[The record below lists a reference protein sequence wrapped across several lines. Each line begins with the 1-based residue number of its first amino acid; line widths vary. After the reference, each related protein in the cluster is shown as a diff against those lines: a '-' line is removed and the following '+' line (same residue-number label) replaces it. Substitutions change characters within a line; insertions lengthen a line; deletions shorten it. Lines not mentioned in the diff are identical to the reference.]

1 MPPPRPSKRSET
13 PLRVPVERAI
23 EHCRVFVDGVMQR
36 GEYRPAE
43 AVRMAREQGGYV
55 WLGLHEP
62 DERQMLGVA
71 EEFGIHELIVED
83 AVTAHQRP
91 KVERY
96 DDQIFFVVRSVEYND
111 DDTVRDSRDVIET
124 LGEVQML
131 VGPDFIITVR
141 HDSTLPGI
149 NRIDRDQELAR
160 LGPSALSYLVADYL
174 VEQYV
179 RIVGLLEHEVDTLEE
194 EVFTPGVDIN
204 VDKIYMFKREV
215 LEMRHATD
223 PLAPALNL
231 LIKDHKDL
239 IPKQI
244 RSYFRD
250 VLDNELHVR
259 DQIAG
264 FDERLTSLID
274 ASVAKVTMQQ
284 NRDMRTISAFVG
296 MAAVPTLIAG
306 IYGMNFEVMP
316 ELQWEYGYYVVLTII
331 VVVIAV
337 LWWLFRRNK
346 WL

>member
-1 MPPPRPSKRSET
+1 MPPSHPPQRSET

-62 DERQMLGVA
+62 DEHQMLGIA

-96 DDQIFFVVRSVEYND
+96 DDQLFFVVRSVDYND

-149 NRIDRDQELAR
+149 NRIDSDEELAQ

-179 RIVGLLEHEVDTLEE
+179 RIAGLLEQEVDTLEE
-194 EVFTPGVDIN
+194 DVFTPGVDIN

-223 PLAPALNL
+223 PLAPALTA

-250 VLDNELHVR
+250 VLDNELQVK

-316 ELQWEYGYYVVLTII
+316 ELHWEYGYYVVLAVI
-331 VVVIAV
+331 VVVIAL